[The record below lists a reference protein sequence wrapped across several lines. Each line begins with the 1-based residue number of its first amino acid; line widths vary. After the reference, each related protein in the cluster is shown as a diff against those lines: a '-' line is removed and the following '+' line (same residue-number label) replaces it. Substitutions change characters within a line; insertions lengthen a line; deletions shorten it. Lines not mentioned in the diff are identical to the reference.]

1 MKLKMTL
8 DKWKNS
14 IWKDIQDI
22 LLSEI
27 NKEQNSIKNLITKKE
42 TIRTYISIYLC
53 IKKLW
58 KES

>member
-27 NKEQNSIKNLITKKE
+27 NKEQNTM
-42 TIRTYISIYLC
+42 
-53 IKKLW
+53 
-58 KES
+58 